1 MQRTIYVKAIDW
13 ELIKREAE
21 KRDRSISNYLVM
33 LHREVTNHETLGIDE
48 LMDLSHEEMVKRD
61 GFQGSGIK
69 FKKGHRDL
77 AKDLKSAGNR
87 TGKTKSF
94 AIELGLPD
102 IDERDDV
109 PEEKV
114 DPYFRP
120 KPKGKK

>member
-33 LHREVTNHETLGIDE
+33 LHREATNHETLGIDE

-61 GFQGSGIK
+61 GFKGIGVK
-69 FKKGHRDL
+69 
-77 AKDLKSAGNR
+77 LKS
-87 TGKTKSF
+87 
-94 AIELGLPD
+94 E
-102 IDERDDV
+102 
-109 PEEKV
+109 